1 MRRLSLPHER
11 PAVNA
16 APTKEALLAT
26 LLQLEKRARA
36 CATAQELAHLMV
48 NDTHALTP
56 YRQAALWTPGAGGD
70 GAITA
75 LSGLAVPDANA
86 PYTAWLA
93 GVLARR
99 ARDGAAGA
107 FQALPE
113 EHEMWAEHLPAYGV
127 LLRLPLEARGHA
139 LLALWRDTPWQ
150 SADLAVLGLLAD
162 AYAHAQRA
170 LAPAR
175 QGRRATSLWSRLRH
189 GERRTRWW
197 WGVGAAVVALMF
209 VPVRQ
214 SVLAPAEVVARAP
227 MAVRAPLQGVVDR
240 IAVTPNQAVEKGQLL
255 AALDVRDLEGR
266 LESARQTLAVAEA
279 ELRQNQQQALVD
291 ERSKATLALALG
303 KREQAASDVDFY
315 TRAMT
320 RAQLRAERA
329 GIALFD
335 DPADWV
341 GKPVALGERIMM
353 VADPVDVE
361 LEIHLPVGDAIK
373 LPENATV
380 QLFLNTAP
388 ASPLSATLLR
398 VGYRAAPTA
407 EGVMA
412 YRVRAR
418 FDDADGQAAQPRVGL
433 KGTAK
438 LYGERTP
445 LFGYLL
451 RKPLA
456 TVRVWLG
463 M

>member
-1 MRRLSLPHER
+1 MTDAVSKEQRL
-11 PAVNA
+11 A
-16 APTKEALLAT
+16 A

-36 CATAQELAHLMV
+36 CADTEGLGFLMV
-48 NDTHALTP
+48 NDTHALAP
-56 YRQAALWTPGAGGD
+56 YRQAALWLPGAGAD
-70 GAITA
+70 GRIAA

-93 GVLARR
+93 GLLSRR
-99 ARDGAAGA
+99 ADDGTTGA
-107 FQALPE
+107 FAASPDEQA
-113 EHEMWAEHLPAYGV
+113 MWAEHLPGHGL
-127 LLRLPLEARGHA
+127 LLRLPLDAADGARPRDA
-139 LLALWRDTPWQ
+139 LLALWRDAPWTG
-150 SADLAVLGLLAD
+150 AETAMLGLLAD
-162 AYAHAQRA
+162 AYAHAWRA
-170 LAPAR
+170 LAPAWAPR
-175 QGRRATSLWSRLRH
+175 GAAAWWSRLRH
-189 GERRTRWW
+189 GRRRTRIWLAL
-197 WGVGAAVVALMF
+197 GLAAVALLF

-214 SVLAPAEVVARAP
+214 SVLAPAEIVARAP

-266 LESARQTLAVAEA
+266 LESARQALAVAEA

-291 ERSKATLALALG
+291 DRSKATLALAQG
-303 KREQAASDVDFY
+303 KRAQAASDMDFY
-315 TRAMT
+315 ARAVA

-329 GIALFD
+329 GIVLFD
-335 DPADWV
+335 DPADWI

-353 VADPVDVE
+353 VADPADVE
-361 LEIHLPVGDAIK
+361 LDIHLPVGDAIA
-373 LPENATV
+373 LPDQAPV
-380 QLFLNTAP
+380 RLFLNTAP
-388 ASPLSATLLR
+388 ADPLPATLLR

-407 EGVMA
+407 DGTMA

-418 FDDADGQAAQPRVGL
+418 LDDDALAAQPRVGL

-445 LFGYLL
+445 LAGYLL

-456 TVRVWLG
+456 TLRVWLG